1 MKDASKGKRSFRSYK
16 HHYILEL
23 PFYSV
28 SEMRGLNRAEAYSLF
43 VSSTVFKK
51 LGQVN
56 NLSLT
61 QHGEIVMSMQTPQ
74 TIKSAEILFKRTE
87 LSFCTLVITRTQ
99 NNKQLCSSELFSLD
113 LVISQQKL
121 RVSHILSKSGLSL
134 TSSSNTPRI
143 HFMAIIVTD

>member
-1 MKDASKGKRSFRSYK
+1 MLRRERGAFGHTNIITYLSY
-16 HHYILEL
+16 L
-23 PFYSV
+23 FQSV
-28 SEMRGLNRAEAYSLF
+28 SEMRGLNRAEAYSPF

-87 LSFCTLVITRTQ
+87 LSFCTSVITRTQ

>member
-1 MKDASKGKRSFRSYK
+1 
-16 HHYILEL
+16 
-23 PFYSV
+23 
-28 SEMRGLNRAEAYSLF
+28 MRGLNRAEAYSLF
-43 VSSTVFKK
+43 VSSAVFKK

-87 LSFCTLVITRTQ
+87 LSFCTSVITRTQ

-121 RVSHILSKSGLSL
+121 RVLHILTKSGLSL
-134 TSSSNTPRI
+134 TSSSNTPGI